1 MTPPAAPDSATDRR
15 TVGDILLARGYVTQA
30 QLDHAIA
37 SQQRSG
43 KPLGQVLVEAG
54 AITRLELASALAEQW
69 SDTASWL
76 GPPAGEGRARPGRG
90 STFDPALSHE
100 AQEAGFQQQ
109 LHEAVVELARR
120 VASFEPGLTDLRVRF
135 EAVGGDTL
143 QELPGRIDAVES
155 ALTTIWRRLDELTDG
170 IERALDGIEQG
181 SAAISADVE
190 ALTRRAGELASV
202 RDLEELRAAVAELA
216 TRPAGDPALPGRL
229 DELAG
234 RVASLAERDTVD
246 RTAAAV
252 AELTTRVDRIAEAL
266 AAQPQPDLELPSRIA
281 DLAAR
286 LDAADPSAAL
296 EELRSAVRSL
306 QERAGAEAA
315 LATRVDDLAARL
327 EGISHLA
334 STDDADGLAELAGN
348 LGALTARVEALAER
362 DALDAVRARLDQLA
376 DPPPDPRLEA
386 LDARADEL
394 LSRLEELSAR
404 VEGISSLASTDGGEG
419 LAELAGTVG
428 ALTARVESLADRGAL
443 EELRAELAGLSRR
456 QDDSDV
462 ARRLELFGGRLDELA
477 GRVEAVAARERGAET
492 DEAAALHAQLERLA
506 ERLDLLERQSAEPPT
521 AGAETDVELIARL
534 DALANELQ
542 SARQAWSAE
551 RVTLE
556 ERIAALAAR
565 LDPAAPG
572 DDASAAAEPA
582 PAATPAGPMEAEL
595 ERLRMAVERIN
606 LHLSER
612 ERAIAELV
620 RTRSAE
626 PRVEELAARLAELEQ
641 AAPAPAAAGGE
652 GAGGDLHAELRRLAQ
667 RVEEAEQAAR
677 SDREKVLTQLERMAS
692 SIDWRFRRLETGE
705 EDEAA

>member
-15 TVGDILLARGYVTQA
+15 TVGDILLARGYITQA

-76 GPPAGEGRARPGRG
+76 GPPAGDARARPGRG
-90 STFDPALSHE
+90 STFDPAVSHE

-120 VASFEPGLTDLRVRF
+120 VAGLEPGLTDLRVRF
-135 EAVGGDTL
+135 EAAGGDRL

-190 ALTRRAGELASV
+190 ALAQRAGELATV

-229 DELAG
+229 EELTG
-234 RVASLAERDTVD
+234 RLAALAERDAVD

-252 AELTTRVDRIAEAL
+252 AELATRVDRIADAL
-266 AAQPQPDLELPSRIA
+266 AAQPQPDPELPSRVA

-286 LDAADPSAAL
+286 LEAAEGSAAL
-296 EELRSAVRSL
+296 EQLGSAVRSL
-306 QERAGAEAA
+306 EERAGAEAA
-315 LATRVDDLAARL
+315 LAARVDDLAARL
-327 EGISHLA
+327 DGISRLA
-334 STDDADGLAELAGN
+334 STDDADGLAELAASVGA
-348 LGALTARVEALAER
+348 LSARLESLAEREAVDAVRARLDQLADAPADPRLEELDAKAGELLARLEELSARVEDIPSAPSGDDAGGLAELAASLEALTARVEALAER
-362 DALDAVRARLDQLA
+362 SALDELREELAQLSRPA
-376 DPPPDPRLEA
+376 GPDLEGRLELLDGRLGELSGRIEELAAREPDRGDDAAA
-386 LDARADEL
+386 LRA
-394 LSRLEELSAR
+394 RLEELA
-404 VEGISSLASTDGGEG
+404 
-419 LAELAGTVG
+419 
-428 ALTARVESLADRGAL
+428 
-443 EELRAELAGLSRR
+443 
-456 QDDSDV
+456 
-462 ARRLELFGGRLDELA
+462 
-477 GRVEAVAARERGAET
+477 
-492 DEAAALHAQLERLA
+492 ERLA
-506 ERLDLLERQSAEPPT
+506 LLEREREGPAAAADS
-521 AGAETDVELIARL
+521 ELQARL
-534 DALANELQ
+534 AVLAQEVET
-542 SARQAWSAE
+542 AREAWSAE
-551 RVTLE
+551 RAALE

-565 LDPAAPG
+565 LDTATPDGSTAAAP
-572 DDASAAAEPA
+572 ASEPA
-582 PAATPAGPMEAEL
+582 PAAAPAGPMDAEL

-612 ERAIAELV
+612 ERAIAELM
-620 RTRSAE
+620 RTRPAD
-626 PRVEELAARLAELEQ
+626 PKVEELAARLAELEQ
-641 AAPAPAAAGGE
+641 AAPAPAAAGDGE
-652 GAGGDLHAELRRLAQ
+652 RAGGELYAELRRLAQ

-692 SIDWRFRRLETGE
+692 SIDWRFRRLETGK